1 MKRLLAPWRNSY
13 LSNPIPDEGCI
24 LCKIGVETEN
34 DRKNYVLFRTN
45 GFYIVLNRFPY
56 INGHLMIV
64 PLRHAGDLSSLQ
76 ESELNTMIRLIVKCE
91 KVLAEGMN
99 CMGINGGW
107 NLGNC
112 AGAGIEGHIHLHM
125 LPRWSGDANF
135 MTTVGE
141 TRVISSSL
149 EDSFER
155 LKPFFEKGNNCVHS

>member
-1 MKRLLAPWRNSY
+1 MKRLLAPWRDSY
-13 LSNPIPDEGCI
+13 VSKSTPDAGCI
-24 LCKIGVETEN
+24 LCEIGVETDN
-34 DRKNYVLFRTN
+34 DRENYVLFRTDE
-45 GFYIVLNRFPY
+45 FYIVLNRFPY

-64 PLRHAGDLSSLQ
+64 PLRHAGDLSSLR
-76 ESELNTMIRLIVKCE
+76 ESELDTMIRLIVKCE
-91 KVLAEGMN
+91 KALVEGMK

-135 MTTVGE
+135 MTTVSE

-149 EDSFER
+149 EDSYKR
-155 LKPFFEKGNNCVHS
+155 LKPLFENGNNSVHR